1 MKIVNK
7 PIDVIAYFDAGLGKG
22 YTGVSEKQFPL
33 PKRIRVLEEAEPVT
47 VNIDKI
53 ITAEESRICG
63 VPTIVYL
70 CQSEIDG
77 VAKRYELKYEIGAYR
92 WRLYKI

>member
-22 YTGVSEKQFPL
+22 YTGVCGKQFPL
-33 PKRIRVLEEAEPVT
+33 PKRIRLLEDAEPVT

-53 ITAEESRICG
+53 ITAEELRICG

-77 VAKRYELKYEIGAYR
+77 IAKRYELKYEIGAYR
-92 WRLYKI
+92 WRLFKI

>member
-7 PIDVIAYFDAGLGKG
+7 PIDVIAYFDAGLGAGHANAKW
-22 YTGVSEKQFPL
+22 KQFPL
-33 PKRIRVLEEAEPVT
+33 PKRIRLLEDSAPVT

-77 VAKRYELKYEIGAYR
+77 IARRYELKYEIGAYR
-92 WRLYKI
+92 WRLFKI